1 MLNEDTKEYLKEFI
15 RQTIIEQVSV
25 VLDAMKPVMT
35 AIVMEEINNQ
45 RVRGNLVGTID
56 LDMLVGRLRHEFA
69 ENLQQTVTRKEFG
82 GDDYRGK
89 LRF

>member
-15 RQTIIEQVSV
+15 RQTIIEQVDV
-25 VLDAMKPVMT
+25 VLNAMKPVMS

-45 RVRGNLVGTID
+45 RVRGNLVGSID

-69 ENLQQTVTRKEFG
+69 ENLQQTVTRREFG

>member
-15 RQTIIEQVSV
+15 RQTIIEQVDV
-25 VLDAMKPVMT
+25 VLNAMRPVML

-45 RVRGNLVGTID
+45 RNRGHLISSMD
-56 LDMLVGRLRHEFA
+56 LDMLVNKLRHEFA
-69 ENLQQTVTRKEFG
+69 ENLQQTVTRKEFVR
-82 GDDYRGK
+82 DDYREK